1 MIQLLRERMRFN
13 DGYGM
18 EERDINAMMNGYCL
32 GYYLY
37 AQMPNSLILRNLFKQ
52 DEQTEISNKCING
65 RVNLIVI
72 KEDGQWNQ

>member
-37 AQMPNSLILRNLFKQ
+37 A
-52 DEQTEISNKCING
+52 
-65 RVNLIVI
+65 
-72 KEDGQWNQ
+72 